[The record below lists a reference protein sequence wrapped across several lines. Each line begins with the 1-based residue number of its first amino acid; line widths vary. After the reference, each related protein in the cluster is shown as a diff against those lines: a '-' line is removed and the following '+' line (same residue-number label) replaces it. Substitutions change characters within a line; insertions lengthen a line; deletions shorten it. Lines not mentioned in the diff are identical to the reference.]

1 MMSYKWIIYAAFVV
15 MYTLGVV
22 HVTSTY
28 TNASWTSKELKR
40 TEDFLQTQKD
50 NETLKNELSKLL
62 QENLTNQEKKNKA
75 FTKEL
80 LNEIAKDPRYKSCTT
95 SDSVRDALQRK
106 LDSQPK

>member
-1 MMSYKWIIYAAFVV
+1 MLYAVFAAI
-15 MYTLGVV
+15 YTLGVV

-40 TEDFLQTQKD
+40 TEDFLRTTQENEALRKD
-50 NETLKNELSKLL
+50 ISKLL
-62 QENLTNQEKKNKA
+62 QENLEKTRANSKQ

-80 LNEIAKDPRYKSCTT
+80 LDEITKDPRYKSCRTT
-95 SDSVRDALQRK
+95 DSVRDALQRK

>member
-1 MMSYKWIIYAAFVV
+1 MLSKWMLYAVFAAI
-15 MYTLGVV
+15 YTLGVV

-40 TEDFLQTQKD
+40 TEDFLRTTQENEALRKD
-50 NETLKNELSKLL
+50 ISKLL
-62 QENLTNQEKKNKA
+62 QENLEKTRANSKQ

-80 LNEIAKDPRYKSCTT
+80 LDEITKDPRYKSCRTT
-95 SDSVRDALQRK
+95 DSVRDALQRK